1 MHACMRQYLNAAGA
15 ASRLSAPA
23 VCKSLWRLSTFQQAG
38 LQADIHTLL
47 PSFSPS
53 SSPSFTT
60 SSGSLSLMTKPLGGP
75 SDRADPHA
83 PSDVNSLMV
92 SVSLLL

>member
-1 MHACMRQYLNAAGA
+1 MQQHLNSVGE

-23 VCKSLWRLSTFQQAG
+23 VWKRLCHLSTFQQASLG
-38 LQADIHTLL
+38 AASHTLL

-53 SSPSFTT
+53 SSPSFTA

-75 SDRADPHA
+75 SDRVDPHV
-83 PSDVNSLMV
+83 PPDVNSLMV
-92 SVSLLL
+92 SISLRL